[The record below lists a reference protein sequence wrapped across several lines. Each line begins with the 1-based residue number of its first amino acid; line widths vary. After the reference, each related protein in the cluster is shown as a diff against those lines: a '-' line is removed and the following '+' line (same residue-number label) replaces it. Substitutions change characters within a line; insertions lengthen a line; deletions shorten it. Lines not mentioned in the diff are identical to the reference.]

1 MPEQMIKG
9 RAERWDMRINE
20 LYLYTKLCRD
30 NRCKGSRSKIKAPG
44 KKQTDET
51 KSTETLNSITQHIF
65 DIYLLH
71 VGAHKTFSLLFKL
84 W

>member
-1 MPEQMIKG
+1 MSCIFVQSCVGITDVREAGLRLRHQG
-9 RAERWDMRINE
+9 
-20 LYLYTKLCRD
+20 
-30 NRCKGSRSKIKAPG
+30 
-44 KKQTDET
+44 KQTDET